1 MEAAMTTTQMNIEK
15 NRVFDLNL
23 ILFWIEEAKI
33 KIGRLEWNLHFS
45 NIAGEGVKYS
55 DRIEILNQ
63 SINRLNNRYFKTL
76 NK

>member
-1 MEAAMTTTQMNIEK
+1 MEIAMTTTQMNIEK

-33 KIGRLEWNLHFS
+33 KIGIQEFNLSSS